1 MKDKIMKL
9 SILLICVFLFTGCIQ
24 NIKNHKY
31 SPLHKAVRL
40 AQIDNVKL
48 LVATSS
54 KINDLDNFKESAIID
69 SFRNNTS
76 EISKILICNGSDLN
90 VIDSNNNT
98 LVDLAISNNNNEI
111 LKFLKNPKFSIKCD
125 KYTYIT
131 KPIIAKVIESKIK
144 EESEV
149 KVEVKKDLTS
159 DNTEIKEVNLV
170 KKFDLLE
177 KDSNTD
183 LTNALSNINLSNN
196 DTFDKEN
203 LTFKF
208 SNSGNL
214 NDNFRNRLKNFS
226 ADFLIVLEK
235 YDNKIEEVN
244 LKNYTSSEFRSRRT
258 VIGKFMANTKI
269 SQQRAEKIKQIII
282 KKTTNNKVKDKL
294 LPVGMSSQNT
304 IKNNDGTENSI
315 LSRRTEIE
323 IVLK

>member
-226 ADFLIVLEK
+226 ADFLIVLEE

>member
-1 MKDKIMKL
+1 MKDKIMTL
-9 SILLICVFLFTGCIQ
+9 SILLIFVFLFTGCIQ

-40 AQIDNVKL
+40 AQIENVKL

-54 KINDLDNFKESAIID
+54 KINELDNFKESAIID

-76 EISKILICNGSDLN
+76 EISKILICNGADLN
-90 VIDSNNNT
+90 IVDSNNNT
-98 LVDLAISNNNNEI
+98 LVDLAISNNNNEL
-111 LKFLKNPKFSIKCD
+111 LKFLKNPNFSVKCV
-125 KYTYIT
+125 KYRF
-131 KPIIAKVIESKIK
+131 IAKPLKSKIK
-144 EESEV
+144 EAAI
-149 KVEVKKDLTS
+149 KVEVKKDHTL

-170 KKFDLLE
+170 KKFDLIE

-183 LTNALSNINLSNN
+183 LIDALSNIHLSNN

-214 NDNFRNRLKNFS
+214 NNNFRNRLKVFS
-226 ADFLIVLEK
+226 EDFLFILEK
-235 YDNKIEEVN
+235 HIDKIEEVN

-258 VIGKFMANTKI
+258 VIGKFMANIQI

-282 KKTTNNKVKDKL
+282 KKTTNKKVKDKL
-294 LPVGMSSQNT
+294 LPIGMSSQNT
-304 IKNNDGTENSI
+304 IKNDDGTENSI